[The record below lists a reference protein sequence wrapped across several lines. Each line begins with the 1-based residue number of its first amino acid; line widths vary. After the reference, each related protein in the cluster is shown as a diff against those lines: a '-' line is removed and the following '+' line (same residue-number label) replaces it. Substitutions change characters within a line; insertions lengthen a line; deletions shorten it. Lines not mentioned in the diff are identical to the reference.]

1 MALYGRKNRNIG
13 KHLKSKA
20 SEVSGKKVLKKSKT
34 NKRQGSSLFLTLV
47 YFFVI
52 K

>member
-1 MALYGRKNRNIG
+1 MALFGRKNRNIG

-34 NKRQGSSLFLTLV
+34 NK
-47 YFFVI
+47 
-52 K
+52 